1 MRLHRLFGLFLIL
14 LGAACLVAAV
24 VALFTPWGDS
34 YLAIRLGIPGAML
47 APVVGVACLIFGVA
61 YWMTPDAHR
70 HMGRA
75 LLALGRHV
83 RGRPRSSSGPDP
95 SQ

>member
-47 APVVGVACLIFGVA
+47 APVVGVACLIFGIA
-61 YWMTPDAHR
+61 YWMAPDAHR

-75 LLALGRHV
+75 ISAMNQHV
-83 RGRPRSSSGPDP
+83 RKRMLSSGRP
-95 SQ
+95 